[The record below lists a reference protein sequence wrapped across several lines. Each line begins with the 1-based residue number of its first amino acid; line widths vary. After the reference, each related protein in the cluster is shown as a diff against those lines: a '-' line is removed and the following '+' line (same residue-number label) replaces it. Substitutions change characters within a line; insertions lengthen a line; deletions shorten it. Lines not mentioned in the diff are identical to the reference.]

1 MLTWFHPK
9 LDITLLLQDEE
20 INFYQSQI
28 SILCWMVKL
37 GRVDIYVNV
46 AILFTF
52 LASPREGHLEA
63 VYSIHGYLK
72 SHNRSNMVFDPSYV
86 NWKRE
91 DFQLYDWG
99 DFYGD
104 AREDIPTNAPIPRG
118 KPVQINVF
126 VDANHAGNKLNSC
139 SQTGVL
145 LYLYRAPIL
154 WYSKA
159 QKTVETSTFGSEFV
173 AL

>member
-46 AILFTF
+46 AILSTF

-91 DFQLYDWG
+91 DSMIGGIFMVMLVKIFQLMHL
-99 DFYGD
+99 F
-104 AREDIPTNAPIPRG
+104 REENQCKSTYLLTQITLGINLIVVHKQECCFIYIEPQYCGTRKHR
-118 KPVQINVF
+118 KPS
-126 VDANHAGNKLNSC
+126 KP
-139 SQTGVL
+139 L
-145 LYLYRAPIL
+145 LLDPNL
-154 WYSKA
+154 SHF
-159 QKTVETSTFGSEFV
+159 E
-173 AL
+173 